1 MSTDKDTEE
10 KIKKLMKEMGVNSLS
25 ELFDHES
32 DKIRREQN
40 WANIISNIQKVCII
54 LAYLAFIILLCILSD
69 LFDFPIYIIAFVIF
83 LIVIMIKAFF
93 YK

>member
-10 KIKKLMKEMGVNSLS
+10 RIKKLMKEMGVNSPS
-25 ELFDHES
+25 ELFNHEF

-40 WANIISNIQKVCII
+40 RANTILNIKKVCII

-83 LIVIMIKAFF
+83 LIVIIIKAFF
-93 YK
+93 NK